1 MKMIKLFFRNEAE
14 LNKESKNNTVE
25 FSKRTIYK
33 RHVGKLHEIQ
43 SLPKARGIGNSK
55 EKKARWKYGC
65 ISTKACLR
73 QEDRGSKNSVH
84 FSRFFYDG
92 TASGGS
98 MSGNLLPTPCRRCEN
113 QIDGY

>member
-14 LNKESKNNTVE
+14 LNKESKENTVE

-43 SLPKARGIGNSK
+43 SLPKARGIRNSK
-55 EKKARWKYGC
+55 ERKARWKYGC

-73 QEDRGSKNSVH
+73 QEDAFFSVDGASKL
-84 FSRFFYDG
+84 G
-92 TASGGS
+92 A
-98 MSGNLLPTPCRRCEN
+98 LLSFLL
-113 QIDGY
+113 